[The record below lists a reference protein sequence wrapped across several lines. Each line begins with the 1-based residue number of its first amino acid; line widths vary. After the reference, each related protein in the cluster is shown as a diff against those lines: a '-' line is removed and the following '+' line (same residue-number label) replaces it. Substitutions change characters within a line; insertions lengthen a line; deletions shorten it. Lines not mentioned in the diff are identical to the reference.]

1 MTAITERHDAAEL
14 RGMIE
19 AHVEATGSVWGRE
32 ILEHFEDYLP
42 RFKKIIPSDY
52 KRMITAIGQM
62 EEKGMSHEQ
71 ATLEAFYAVSR
82 G

>member
-1 MTAITERHDAAEL
+1 M
-14 RGMIE
+14 
-19 AHVEATGSVWGRE
+19 
-32 ILEHFEDYLP
+32 EHFEDYLP

-62 EEKGMSHEQ
+62 EEKGMPHDQ

>member
-1 MTAITERHDAAEL
+1 M
-14 RGMIE
+14 
-19 AHVEATGSVWGRE
+19 
-32 ILEHFEDYLP
+32 EHFEEYLP

-62 EEKGMSHEQ
+62 EEKGMSHDQ